1 MRVGFDVRPFLK
13 EETGV
18 GVYFKNLLFSLAK
31 IDRDSE
37 YYLFS
42 SSWKDR
48 FDARKVPPF
57 VRKSFKDFR
66 YPVKMVNFLWSK
78 LSWPSMDL
86 FFKTKLDL
94 VHSPTPLVL
103 PSHGKK
109 IVTVYDLCFLE
120 YPHLSDDES
129 RHVFSSRIEQSLHR
143 ADGIITISHFSQE
156 QILKRFSI
164 DKGKIHVIHLGIDH
178 NFWSS
183 VTLEETERIKSKLNL
198 PSSYL
203 LFVGAQEPRKNIGR
217 LIEALKIVHS
227 KYREIPLVLVGGQ
240 GKDSAFVKDRIK
252 TCDLKQGVCMTGYLN
267 DLELR
272 SVYRMATAFIFP
284 SLCEG
289 FGLPLLEAMASGI
302 PAVASHAPALP
313 EICQDAALFF
323 DPEQPED
330 MAEVI
335 MRVLKDADLRE
346 DLIKKG
352 EKRVLDFSWESTAK
366 KTLSI
371 YRSLVDTS

>member
-18 GVYFKNLLFSLAK
+18 GIYFRNLLFALAK
-31 IDRDSE
+31 IDQENE
-37 YYLFS
+37 YILFS

-48 FDARKVPPF
+48 FEPRKIPPF
-57 VRKSFKDFR
+57 VHKRFKDFR
-66 YPVKMVNFLWSK
+66 YPVKAVNFLWNK
-78 LSWPSMDL
+78 LGWPSMDL
-86 FFKTKLDL
+86 FFKTRLDL
-94 VHSPTPLVL
+94 THSPTPLVL
-103 PSHGKK
+103 PSSGKK

-164 DKGKIHVIHLGIDH
+164 NKGKIYVTPLGIEHD
-178 NFWSS
+178 FWSDIAKD
-183 VTLEETERIKSKLNL
+183 ETERIKSKFNL
-198 PSSYL
+198 PASYL
-203 LFVGAQEPRKNIGR
+203 LFVGAQEPRKNIGK
-217 LIEALKIVHS
+217 LIEALKIVHMQY
-227 KYREIPLVLVGGQ
+227 KKIPLVLAGRQ
-240 GKDSAFVKDRIK
+240 GKDSAVVRERIK
-252 TCDLKQGVCMTGYLN
+252 AHDLEQWVYTTGYLN

-272 SVYRMATAFIFP
+272 CVYRLASAFVFP
-284 SLCEG
+284 SICEG

-302 PAVASHAPALP
+302 PVVASQAPALP

-323 DPEQPED
+323 DPEVPEEI
-330 MAEVI
+330 AESI
-335 MRVLKDADLRE
+335 LHVLKDETLRTALVHRG
-346 DLIKKG
+346 DQ
-352 EKRVLDFSWESTAK
+352 RVKDFSWELTAQ

-371 YRSLVDTS
+371 YRSLLEVA